1 MSQKTPQNDK
11 HAPAELDDGALEEI
25 RAEQESDSDG
35 RDAMDVL
42 QRDLREMEEKA
53 RDHWDQFVRAQAEL
67 DNLHKRTER
76 DLANAH
82 KYALEKFA
90 NELLPV
96 KDSLE
101 MGLSAAEDG
110 EGEANIREGMELT
123 LRMFN
128 KVLTKF
134 GIEEVDPVGERFDP
148 ERHQAMT
155 MQSSDEHS
163 PNTVLEVMQKGYVLN
178 GRLLR
183 PAMVVV
189 SKASD

>member
-1 MSQKTPQNDK
+1 MSQKTPQNDN
-11 HAPAELDDGALEEI
+11 HAPSELDDGALEEVKT
-25 RAEQESDSDG
+25 EQEADVDG
-35 RDAMDVL
+35 KDAMDVL
-42 QRDLREMEEKA
+42 KRDLQEMEEKA
-53 RDHWDQFVRAQAEL
+53 KDHWDQFVRAQAEL
-67 DNLHKRTER
+67 DNLRKRTER

-101 MGLSAAEDG
+101 MGLNAAEGG
-110 EGEANIREGMELT
+110 EGEANIREGVELT

-134 GIEEVDPVGERFDP
+134 GIEEVDPAGERFDP

-155 MQSSDEHS
+155 MQPSDEHP

-178 GRLLR
+178 DRLLR

-189 SKASD
+189 SKASG